1 MANVKNVKN
10 SQYYVQVIQE
20 LKERC
25 NERNEDF
32 CFDVTQTRQKFKRCV
47 TLCRNA
53 VMKVKT
59 ASGIKRF
66 QEDKELG
73 NWFGKLLPL
82 ISSMENCQPQQS
94 IEPGQSQMDSPV
106 ENDAEVDDEK
116 SDEEE
121 NPVTPDSSDSLASTP
136 SGGSSSKS
144 KKRKSHVPIPTV
156 RKKSL
161 KTETILGEIKEIV
174 QSLKTLSSENL
185 PKDILEFLKEESRRQ
200 SERDNAFFQL
210 MTNYLQPNPPT
221 QSMYQPPQQYPHINN
236 NPPPADYGF
245 RYGMTNMRPASAA
258 YSKQDTTQQ
267 SYTSQIMGPNYP

>member
-1 MANVKNVKN
+1 MTNVKNVKN

-82 ISSMENCQPQQS
+82 ISSMENCQPQHS
-94 IEPGQSQMDSPV
+94 IEPGQSQMDSLA
-106 ENDAEVDDEK
+106 ENDAEVYDEK
-116 SDEEE
+116 LDERE
-121 NPVTPDSSDSLASTP
+121 SSDSRFIRFFGIDTIW
-136 SGGSSSKS
+136 GFIFKI
-144 KKRKSHVPIPTV
+144 KKKENHMSQLQQYE
-156 RKKSL
+156 KSL
-161 KTETILGEIKEIV
+161 
-174 QSLKTLSSENL
+174 
-185 PKDILEFLKEESRRQ
+185 
-200 SERDNAFFQL
+200 
-210 MTNYLQPNPPT
+210 
-221 QSMYQPPQQYPHINN
+221 
-236 NPPPADYGF
+236 
-245 RYGMTNMRPASAA
+245 
-258 YSKQDTTQQ
+258 
-267 SYTSQIMGPNYP
+267 

>member
-1 MANVKNVKN
+1 MTNVKNVKN

-32 CFDVTQTRQKFKRCV
+32 CFDVTQTREKFKRCV

-53 VMKVKT
+53 VMKVKP

-94 IEPGQSQMDSPV
+94 IEPGQSQMDSSA
-106 ENDAEVDDEK
+106 ENDTEVDDEK

-136 SGGSSSKS
+136 SGGLSLKPR
-144 KKRKSHVPIPTV
+144 KRKSYVPTPTV

-161 KTETILGEIKEIV
+161 KTETVLGEIKETV
-174 QSLKTLSSENL
+174 QSSKTLSSENSL
-185 PKDILEFLKEESRRQ
+185 KDILEFLKEESRRL

-210 MTNYLQPNPPT
+210 MTNFLQPNPPT
-221 QSMYQPPQQYPHINN
+221 HSMYQPPQCPHTNN

-258 YSKQDTTQQ
+258 YSK
-267 SYTSQIMGPNYP
+267 

>member
-1 MANVKNVKN
+1 MTNVKNVKN

-32 CFDVTQTRQKFKRCV
+32 CFDVTQTREKFKRCV

-73 NWFGKLLPL
+73 NRFGKLLPL
-82 ISSMENCQPQQS
+82 ISSMKNCQPQQA
-94 IEPGQSQMDSPV
+94 IEPGQSQMDSPA

-116 SDEEE
+116 SDEEQ

-144 KKRKSHVPIPTV
+144 KK
-156 RKKSL
+156 KK
-161 KTETILGEIKEIV
+161 IIC
-174 QSLKTLSSENL
+174 
-185 PKDILEFLKEESRRQ
+185 
-200 SERDNAFFQL
+200 
-210 MTNYLQPNPPT
+210 PNSNST
-221 QSMYQPPQQYPHINN
+221 KKVFE
-236 NPPPADYGF
+236 D
-245 RYGMTNMRPASAA
+245 
-258 YSKQDTTQQ
+258 
-267 SYTSQIMGPNYP
+267 

>member
-1 MANVKNVKN
+1 MTNVKNVKN

-20 LKERC
+20 LKERR

-47 TLCRNA
+47 NLCRNA

-94 IEPGQSQMDSPV
+94 IEPGQSQMDSSA
-106 ENDAEVDDEK
+106 ENDAEIDDEK

-144 KKRKSHVPIPTV
+144 KK
-156 RKKSL
+156 KKIICSNSNST
-161 KTETILGEIKEIV
+161 KKVFE
-174 QSLKTLSSENL
+174 
-185 PKDILEFLKEESRRQ
+185 D
-200 SERDNAFFQL
+200 
-210 MTNYLQPNPPT
+210 
-221 QSMYQPPQQYPHINN
+221 
-236 NPPPADYGF
+236 
-245 RYGMTNMRPASAA
+245 
-258 YSKQDTTQQ
+258 
-267 SYTSQIMGPNYP
+267 

>member
-1 MANVKNVKN
+1 MATVKNVKN
-10 SQYYVQVIQE
+10 SQYYVQAIQE

-25 NERNEDF
+25 NERNEEF

-73 NWFGKLLPL
+73 NWFGKLLSL

-94 IEPGQSQMDSPV
+94 IEPGHSQMDSPAQ
-106 ENDAEVDDEK
+106 NDAEVDDEK

-144 KKRKSHVPIPTV
+144 KK
-156 RKKSL
+156 KKNHMS
-161 KTETILGEIKEIV
+161 
-174 QSLKTLSSENL
+174 
-185 PKDILEFLKEESRRQ
+185 
-200 SERDNAFFQL
+200 QL
-210 MTNYLQPNPPT
+210 Q
-221 QSMYQPPQQYPHINN
+221 
-236 NPPPADYGF
+236 
-245 RYGMTNMRPASAA
+245 
-258 YSKQDTTQQ
+258 
-267 SYTSQIMGPNYP
+267 